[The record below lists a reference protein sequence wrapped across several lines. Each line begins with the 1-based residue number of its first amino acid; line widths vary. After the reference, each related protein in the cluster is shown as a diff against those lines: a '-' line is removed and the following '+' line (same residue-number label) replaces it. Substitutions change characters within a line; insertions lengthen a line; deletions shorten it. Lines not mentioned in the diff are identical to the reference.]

1 MCMTRYSRIC
11 LILSVLVSTHVY
23 AQAASPSA
31 PKLRY
36 APPALVNPQT
46 ILLGTGATT
55 TTMDPTRDYIIQLP
69 KEKKTGYTY
78 LIGGRNIVLIGGHIT
93 IPTTADLSNK
103 APSRAIYIKNSTGT
117 VHIEG
122 VLIDASGGA
131 QSDAVD
137 VSAPQAIVQVQ
148 NVRVE
153 NIYGF
158 YDQFHADVIQTFG
171 GVKELRVDRLTG
183 YSGYQGLQ
191 IDVDGGPTGS
201 AKLSNINLVS
211 IGKQTWGP
219 HNNGGFLMW
228 LVKDGACNT
237 AYPITLENVY
247 LMPRAERTLD
257 SIVWPTGADKGCA
270 STLSADGNTLSFPKL
285 PVISGLVKKGMPPS
299 GDFVPAGMAGV
310 NYISPGYRP

>member
-1 MCMTRYSRIC
+1 MRIC
-11 LILSVLVSTHVY
+11 KFFMIGFTAGMQFFSHAY
-23 AQAASPSA
+23 AQEANAPA

-46 ILLGTGATT
+46 IVLGTGPTT
-55 TTMDPTRDYIIQLP
+55 TSMDPARDYIIQLP
-69 KEKKTGYTY
+69 KEKKTGFTY

-103 APSRAIYIKNSTGT
+103 APSRAIYVKDSTGT

-137 VSAPQAIVQVQ
+137 ITAPQAIVQVQ

-153 NIYGF
+153 NIFGF
-158 YDQFHADVIQTFG
+158 YNQFHADVIQTFG

-191 IDVDGGPTGS
+191 IDVESGQTGS

-211 IGKQTWGP
+211 IGKQTWGL

-247 LMPRAERTLD
+247 LQPRTERDLGT
-257 SIVWPTGADKGCA
+257 IVWPTSTDKGCA
-270 STLSADGNTLSFPKL
+270 SVVSADGAKLSFPQL
-285 PVISGLVKKGMPPS
+285 PVSGYVTKGTPPN
-299 GDFVPAGMAGV
+299 GDFVPVGVAGV
-310 NYISPGYRP
+310 HYVSPGYGT